1 MKSVPGAVA
10 TGSRTKMIDRMQWI
24 KRQFS
29 FDLPL
34 GIYANVVERVRGT
47 PARLEDL
54 TRGLSR
60 EILTLRDGDQWS
72 IQEQAGH
79 LLDLEPLGMN
89 RLDDFEAGRET
100 LAAADMQNRKTHEG
114 NHNVNTIENILTAF
128 RKERM
133 EFVRRLDA
141 YDEAFVQRTA
151 LHPRLKV
158 KIRVIDLVFFIA
170 EHDDHHLARISE
182 LKRLFG
188 AQRERQ
194 RAISSVEMYNPSQGS
209 NPMAQE
215 LNNLSRTERDTV
227 ADHFRNE
234 LMKES
239 LRKAEEIRRGL
250 EGRKHSDSTVLVSE
264 DRKR

>member
-1 MKSVPGAVA
+1 VA
-10 TGSRTKMIDRMQWI
+10 SQRNAETAKVDYFLCVLSAETLRPVVKKRVDMAQVRVKRMIDRLEWI

-29 FDLPL
+29 FELPL
-34 GIYANVVERVRGT
+34 GMYANVVERARGT

-54 TRGLSR
+54 TRSLPLQF
-60 EILTLRDGDQWS
+60 LTRRDGDKWS

-79 LLDLEPLGMN
+79 LLDLEPLGMK

-100 LAAADMQNRKTHEG
+100 LEAADMENRATFEAD
-114 NHNVNTIENILTAF
+114 HNANNLENILVAF

-141 YDEAFVQRTA
+141 YDQSFVKRTA
-151 LHPRLKV
+151 RHPRLQQ

-188 AQRERQ
+188 
-194 RAISSVEMYNPSQGS
+194 
-209 NPMAQE
+209 
-215 LNNLSRTERDTV
+215 
-227 ADHFRNE
+227 
-234 LMKES
+234 
-239 LRKAEEIRRGL
+239 
-250 EGRKHSDSTVLVSE
+250 
-264 DRKR
+264 